1 MTQATTRKRG
11 MTNIKKALQ
20 LLQQKT
26 KILLRWHQA
35 REGGLLIGPL
45 EPIINQGRKKEEKNI
60 IQYDGI
66 APTPQRHTNTL
77 TADRSKAI
85 NRRTRIR
92 RQQSTTDT
100 EITETTINDGH
111 KGNNQR
117 HRRTRRQQSTTD
129 TEMDAETQ

>member
-35 REGGLLIGPL
+35 REGGILIGPL

-85 NRRTRIR
+85 NRRTR
-92 RQQSTTDT
+92 
-100 EITETTINDGH
+100 GH
-111 KGNNQR
+111 GFGGKNQR

-129 TEMDAETQ
+129 TEITETETETVL